1 MEFHKFN
8 KALPDFLSKGKIQLL
23 AQSIKECGQHE
34 KIITYEGQI
43 LDGANRYIA
52 CLIAGVEPKY
62 EEYTGDDPEKRFF
75 SENLCRKQM
84 SSTDFNK
91 VIENIKASSYLSE
104 EEKLS
109 FIEDIVEWN
118 TTP

>member
-23 AQSIKECGQHE
+23 AKSIKEFGLLE

-52 CLIAGVEPKY
+52 CLIAGVEPEYK
-62 EEYTGDDPEKRFF
+62 EYTGDDPEEIFY
-75 SENLCRKQM
+75 SLNLCRKQM
-84 SSTDFNK
+84 SSTDLK
-91 VIENIKASSYLSE
+91 KTIENIKASSYLSE
-104 EEKLS
+104 EEKIS

>member
-1 MEFHKFN
+1 MEFHKSN

-23 AQSIKECGQHE
+23 AQSIKESGLHK

-52 CLIAGVEPKY
+52 CLIAGVEPEY
-62 EEYTGDDPEKRFF
+62 EEYTGDDPEGIFDA
-75 SENLCRKQM
+75 ENFCRKQM

-91 VIENIKASSYLSE
+91 VIENIKASSAIP
-104 EEKLS
+104 EEKKLS
-109 FIEDIVEWN
+109 LIEDIIEWN
-118 TTP
+118 STP